1 MSDELT
7 GCGRNPCF
15 VRRAPDRLLAQ
26 QAFCNCSREKLIE
39 KILELE
45 EKATRLQSQLLR
57 VVKFP
62 AALRKMWS
70 GTEVSDWID
79 DAIDDT
85 HEENSDG

>member
-1 MSDELT
+1 MTEELT

-15 VRRAPDRLLAQ
+15 VLRVSDRQLAP

-45 EKATRLQSQLLR
+45 EKATRLQSQMER

-62 AALRKMWS
+62 AVLRKMWS
-70 GTEVSDWID
+70 GAEVATWID

-85 HEENSDG
+85 HEEKSDD